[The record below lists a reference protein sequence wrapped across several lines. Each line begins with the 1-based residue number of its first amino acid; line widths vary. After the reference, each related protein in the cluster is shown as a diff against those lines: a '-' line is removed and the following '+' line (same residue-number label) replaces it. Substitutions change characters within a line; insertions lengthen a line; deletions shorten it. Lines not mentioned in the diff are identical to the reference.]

1 MSKVWFKSILVSR
14 MSFTISF
21 DDVEH
26 GRNLLLVFP
35 AKRSCVVSVGVLFLS
50 KSPVWDGLLPILK

>member
-1 MSKVWFKSILVSR
+1 MSILVWG
-14 MSFTISF
+14 MSFTIYF

-50 KSPVWDGLLPILK
+50 KSPVWDGLLPIF